1 MKKIIGAV
9 IFLSIMTGII
19 YNLNQVMLNR
29 ESDGSIQL
37 YDFYELEKDRV
48 DVLCI
53 GSSHVY
59 YGYNTC
65 QLYDDYGIAS
75 YLLSSSGQPV
85 WVSYYLLEEALKSQQ
100 PKLVLFDTGTL
111 FRREEDFQ
119 PSSWEVLIGMK
130 PSRTKW
136 NALKEVSSYDPTL
149 DAASAFFTFPYY
161 HTRFLSLTRQDYEGM
176 EDMRYMGYKPRFGT
190 ISESELEDA
199 QKAESDYKAGI
210 TARTEKYL
218 LKMMQLCR
226 DQNIPMAI
234 ANTPYANLSDAKR
247 KANAYIKTL
256 ADQYD
261 IPVLEGNDLT
271 REMQIRFSDD
281 LLDPSHLNYDG
292 SVKFTAYLGEWLK
305 DRYNLPDRRGETQ
318 YQKWE
323 ETSALMRHVELNE
336 QRLMEAQTAG
346 AYLQILEEWADSL
359 VTICW
364 NPNGKAQIYD
374 SGRCIFERQAGS
386 DYSEYFPVGDSDLTV
401 SCVDGQIEVLLN
413 NKKFCFLQDGLNIL
427 VYDKIAERLMD
438 GIGLKGEGSMQIIR
452 EQETNQT
459 NQINQDME
467 E

>member
-1 MKKIIGAV
+1 MKKIIRAV
-9 IFLSIMTGII
+9 IFLSIMAGAI
-19 YNLNQVMLNR
+19 YSLNHVMLNR

-119 PSSWEVLIGMK
+119 PSSWEVLLGMK

-136 NALKEVSSYDPTL
+136 KALKEVSSYDPTL
-149 DAASAFFTFPYY
+149 DTASAFFTFPYY
-161 HTRFLSLTRQDYEGM
+161 HTRFLSLTRQDYEGT
-176 EDMRYMGYKPRFGT
+176 EEIRYMGYKPRFGT
-190 ISESELEDA
+190 ITESELENA
-199 QKAESDYKAGI
+199 QKAESGRRGGI
-210 TARTEKYL
+210 TERAEKYL
-218 LKMMQLCR
+218 LKIMRLCR
-226 DQNIPMAI
+226 DRNIPMAI

-305 DRYNLPDRRGETQ
+305 DRYSLPDRRGEKQ

-323 ETSALMRHVELNE
+323 ETSARMRHVELNG
-336 QRLMEAQTAG
+336 QRLMEAQTAD
-346 AYLQILEEWADSL
+346 AYLRILEEWADDL
-359 VTICW
+359 VTVCW
-364 NPNGKAQIYD
+364 NQNGKAQVYD
-374 SGRCIFERQAGS
+374 GGRCIFEGPLGQE
-386 DYSEYFPVGDSDLTV
+386 YSEYFAVGDSDLTV
-401 SCVDGQIEVLLN
+401 SCVDGQIQVLLN
-413 NKKFCFLQDGLNIL
+413 NEPFCFSQDGLNIL
-427 VYDKIAERLMD
+427 VYDKIAEQLLD
-438 GIGLKGEGSMQIIR
+438 GIGLEGEDSMQIVR
-452 EQETNQT
+452 KQEKEQEE
-459 NQINQDME
+459 QDIE